1 MFDETSFLIIPFDR
15 DALGRLQPGSP
26 IRFGAE
32 GEARFNARKV
42 ARSHAAVAVLEE
54 RSDALGE
61 PRLIAVSGWLPAETL
76 AIFSASE
83 NCQGGVNDVF
93 RPSSGESGASAR
105 GPRRAGVRKTRAVHS
120 IAIRGRHR
128 AAEL

>member
-1 MFDETSFLIIPFDR
+1 MFEETSFLIIPFDR

-42 ARSHAAVAVLEE
+42 ARCHAAVAVLEE

-61 PRLIAVSGWLPAETL
+61 PRLIAVSGRLPAETL

-83 NCQGGVNDVF
+83 NCEDGVDDVF
-93 RPSSGESGASAR
+93 RPSSGESRSVR

-120 IAIRGRHR
+120 IANSGRHR